1 VKTLETLNLIALVAL
16 AIVAGGHFHS
26 PAKLSFL
33 DRWEPVDSG
42 VSCPMSRSHPG
53 PASWD
58 RYTWGRRFA

>member
-1 VKTLETLNLIALVAL
+1 MMTLETLNLIALVAL
-16 AIVAGGHFHS
+16 AIVAGGHFH
-26 PAKLSFL
+26 
-33 DRWEPVDSG
+33 RWEPVDSG